1 MRGGGRGGERR
12 VRVEKLA
19 DFAAGFRAMGE
30 AGARAR
36 SRTGRLLAVAQGGV
50 EDADVVGVVDLGR
63 DVLRPGLADDRGV
76 VGGAHGRGDDDPTAS
91 DPAGRGAGDRRP
103 GLGAA
108 ANRGGRP
115 RRRDRPRG
123 RALRR
128 HRSEPDWWERRP
140 RGGVP
145 SSTRRVQCHPRDGCV
160 AIFTQTRLALVSA
173 RGRDLQRPM
182 RRDASNRRFWVRDAR
197 RDRRHPIPISL
208 HRPRGEIHR
217 NIGRKRGFETRRDDT
232 RSGGGAGWWA
242 VFTRSRARRR
252 STTRADGFFNRQP
265 PPPYTPGSRSRGTV
279 PPCRITWAAC

>member
-1 MRGGGRGGERR
+1 
-12 VRVEKLA
+12 
-19 DFAAGFRAMGE
+19 MGE

-160 AIFTQTRLALVSA
+160 AIFTQTRLALVSGAGA
-173 RGRDLQRPM
+173 RSAKT
-182 RRDASNRRFWVRDAR
+182 DASRRVEPSFLGSRCSTRSAPSDSNFFPQAPWRDPSEHRTKTGVRNPS
-197 RDRRHPIPISL
+197 RRHAI
-208 HRPRGEIHR
+208 
-217 NIGRKRGFETRRDDT
+217 
-232 RSGGGAGWWA
+232 
-242 VFTRSRARRR
+242 RRR
-252 STTRADGFFNRQP
+252 REKILYGDTKRVFCGTRLTAAG
-265 PPPYTPGSRSRGTV
+265 GSDFGEKD
-279 PPCRITWAAC
+279 I